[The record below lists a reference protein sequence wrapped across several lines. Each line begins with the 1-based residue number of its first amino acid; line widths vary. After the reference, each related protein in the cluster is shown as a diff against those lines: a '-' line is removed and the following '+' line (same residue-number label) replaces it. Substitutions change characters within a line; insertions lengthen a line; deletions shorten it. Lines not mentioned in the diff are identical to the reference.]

1 MPDRLTVG
9 QMVLDHLIL
18 VRIEVG
24 QQRIQR
30 GDRILRKSPCFP
42 SKVQPIYKYD
52 NKLKL
57 KVQYMIPA
65 FCIHTLT
72 KERFIVLSLIKKSLI
87 L

>member
-1 MPDRLTVG
+1 MT
-9 QMVLDHLIL
+9 
-18 VRIEVG
+18 
-24 QQRIQR
+24 
-30 GDRILRKSPCFP
+30 SCFP